1 MFQSLEKKYFD
12 LSLSRGF
19 VSLYTGKTILM
30 IASALLGIFL
40 PIFLYELFDQNFQA
54 VIIYY
59 GIGYFLYGITLTIG
73 AKFLN
78 KFGFRKA
85 LQTSVVLGAL
95 FYLIFYFIDKNN
107 LYYLIPLSVF
117 VLLLYRLF
125 YWLPYHV
132 DFAKFTDRRTR
143 GRQVS
148 ILNATRLALGIFI
161 PLIAG
166 FIIVRFGFDAL
177 FLIAIILFLVSGIP
191 YLTIPRTREKFSWSF
206 LRTWKEFFSRER
218 RRMVLA
224 YGAVGAEGVVGLIV
238 WPIFIY
244 QLLRGNY
251 LQVGAISTLIIGFT
265 VIFQLVLGRYI
276 DLEVSKEKVLG
287 LGSVF
292 YSLGWIIKIF
302 IVTAFHIFVVGVY
315 HNIAYILWRTSFDVL
330 GYEIAADQGHYVD
343 EFTVLRDMAM
353 SLGRS
358 LMIILIILFSL
369 YFAIQWVFIL
379 AALSAIIFNL
389 LGGVKEERI
398 LAAV

>member
-1 MFQSLEKKYFD
+1 
-12 LSLSRGF
+12 
-19 VSLYTGKTILM
+19 
-30 IASALLGIFL
+30 
-40 PIFLYELFDQNFQA
+40 
-54 VIIYY
+54 
-59 GIGYFLYGITLTIG
+59 
-73 AKFLN
+73 
-78 KFGFRKA
+78 
-85 LQTSVVLGAL
+85 
-95 FYLIFYFIDKNN
+95 
-107 LYYLIPLSVF
+107 
-117 VLLLYRLF
+117 
-125 YWLPYHV
+125 
-132 DFAKFTDRRTR
+132 
-143 GRQVS
+143 
-148 ILNATRLALGIFI
+148 
-161 PLIAG
+161 
-166 FIIVRFGFDAL
+166 
-177 FLIAIILFLVSGIP
+177 
-191 YLTIPRTREKFSWSF
+191 
-206 LRTWKEFFSRER
+206 
-218 RRMVLA
+218 MVLA